1 MQNGDHPLCPRHP
14 AADAGRPPPGG
25 RPPAATPPP
34 APRAPSPP
42 SAPAVGRRG
51 RRARAPPADRRR
63 PIAVS
68 DRRARPPA
76 FADNPI
82 VYVTPS
88 WQDMCGF
95 TYSEAVGKNPR
106 LTQGTNTNLE
116 TTRAIS
122 CSLTAKQP
130 CKVQLINYRSG
141 DAAKPFWNVL
151 SVSPVISRG
160 SLQFFI
166 VRRRTRR
173 TRCRADGAR
182 AGPAPPPR
190 LCARARPR
198 LAPRRLAAAP
208 RRLSLT
214 PAPLPSLSQANL
226 QDYSYQMQSFVK
238 LTPAQF
244 CRAAQHFQRGRRLDT
259 LTPFRLAKPAVYE
272 ADDEFTLP
280 APSSASRY
288 QSAVTPHPIK
298 RLGWSSL
305 SLEPEH
311 LSARIEDALQRMD
324 ATTEVTERA
333 DSEGETFMVHAKL
346 ANGTAMRVAVFE
358 DPADGQYRISCT
370 RLSGETFSYHEAFR
384 AMRTHLADAVAPNA
398 APPPGAAVAPEPTA
412 VAAAAAAAVPT
423 PGPFSLLAASEGG
436 ADGIR
441 LAPLPLSS

>member
-1 MQNGDHPLCPRHP
+1 MLN
-14 AADAGRPPPGG
+14 A
-25 RPPAATPPP
+25 
-34 APRAPSPP
+34 
-42 SAPAVGRRG
+42 
-51 RRARAPPADRRR
+51 
-63 PIAVS
+63 
-68 DRRARPPA
+68 
-76 FADNPI
+76 
-82 VYVTPS
+82 
-88 WQDMCGF
+88 
-95 TYSEAVGKNPR
+95 
-106 LTQGTNTNLE
+106 
-116 TTRAIS
+116 
-122 CSLTAKQP
+122 SL
-130 CKVQLINYRSG
+130 
-141 DAAKPFWNVL
+141 
-151 SVSPVISRG
+151 
-160 SLQFFI
+160 
-166 VRRRTRR
+166 
-173 TRCRADGAR
+173 
-182 AGPAPPPR
+182 
-190 LCARARPR
+190 
-198 LAPRRLAAAP
+198 
-208 RRLSLT
+208 
-214 PAPLPSLSQANL
+214 LSQANL

-370 RLSGETFSYHEAFR
+370 HFGEIFSYHEAFR
-384 AMRTHLADAVAPNA
+384 DAHSPRRRRRPQRRA
-398 APPPGAAVAPEPTA
+398 AAGRRRRPEPTA

-423 PGPFSLLAASEGG
+423 PGPSRSWRRARAARR
-436 ADGIR
+436 IR
-441 LAPLPLSS
+441 LAPLPSSS

>member
-1 MQNGDHPLCPRHP
+1 MADSGASSEAGSSTLGNPILSSPAGGAGAAAAGPSSAALEVEIVAGDGEPQRKYARTQKRAELHPEAKL
-14 AADAGRPPPGG
+14 
-25 RPPAATPPP
+25 
-34 APRAPSPP
+34 
-42 SAPAVGRRG
+42 
-51 RRARAPPADRRR
+51 
-63 PIAVS
+63 S
-68 DRRARPPA
+68 DEQRVTMDKLLEQLDQQASVVITNPLA
-76 FADNPI
+76 KDNPI

-166 VRRRTRR
+166 
-173 TRCRADGAR
+173 
-182 AGPAPPPR
+182 
-190 LCARARPR
+190 
-198 LAPRRLAAAP
+198 
-208 RRLSLT
+208 
-214 PAPLPSLSQANL
+214 ANL
-226 QDYSYQMQSFVK
+226 QDYSYQMARFVK
-238 LTPAQF
+238 LTPSQF

-423 PGPFSLLAASEGG
+423 PGPFSLLAASESG

>member
-1 MQNGDHPLCPRHP
+1 M
-14 AADAGRPPPGG
+14 
-25 RPPAATPPP
+25 
-34 APRAPSPP
+34 
-42 SAPAVGRRG
+42 
-51 RRARAPPADRRR
+51 
-63 PIAVS
+63 
-68 DRRARPPA
+68 
-76 FADNPI
+76 
-82 VYVTPS
+82 
-88 WQDMCGF
+88 
-95 TYSEAVGKNPR
+95 
-106 LTQGTNTNLE
+106 
-116 TTRAIS
+116 
-122 CSLTAKQP
+122 
-130 CKVQLINYRSG
+130 
-141 DAAKPFWNVL
+141 
-151 SVSPVISRG
+151 
-160 SLQFFI
+160 
-166 VRRRTRR
+166 
-173 TRCRADGAR
+173 
-182 AGPAPPPR
+182 
-190 LCARARPR
+190 
-198 LAPRRLAAAP
+198 
-208 RRLSLT
+208 LT
-214 PAPLPSLSQANL
+214 PAPLASLSQANL
-226 QDYSYQMQSFVK
+226 QDYSYQMARFVK
-238 LTPAQF
+238 LTPSQF